1 MGLRIITEIHRVRG
15 VEQGGMGA
23 PLHVGGQEAP
33 SEQVAGQ
40 RLLEGQSL
48 VTLNMTTPEF
58 RNHTCGAQASLLR
71 RELQVGP
78 TARGPTGPQC
88 VPFLCPQHPYFH
100 LSCICPP
107 SPTPPLCFFIYF
119 TTSEE
124 FLVGEKA

>member
-23 PLHVGGQEAP
+23 PLHVGGQEIP

-58 RNHTCGAQASLLR
+58 RITPV
-71 RELQVGP
+71 EP
-78 TARGPTGPQC
+78 KP
-88 VPFLCPQHPYFH
+88 LCSEGNSGWAPQHEAQRDPSVCPFCAHNTPISIFPASAPLAPH
-100 LSCICPP
+100 LAVVS
-107 SPTPPLCFFIYF
+107 
-119 TTSEE
+119 
-124 FLVGEKA
+124 